1 MDAKERAAYLRERL
15 LYYAKLY
22 YEKDAPE
29 ISDYE
34 YDLLMQELRRLEA
47 EHPELITPDSPTMR
61 VGGAPVDGFEQYHH
75 DVPLQSLN
83 DVFSFEEVEAFDRR
97 VRELIPEPA
106 YVVEFKIDGLS
117 VALEY
122 LDGIFTR
129 GATRGNGE
137 DGEDVTQNLRTVRNI
152 PLTLENVPGRL
163 VVRGEVFMNHH
174 ALEVL
179 NERREQEGQPQFAN
193 CRNAA
198 AGSLRQLDSR
208 ITASRALDIFC
219 FNVQSSTDI
228 TFLRH
233 SESLDWLKAH
243 GFQVSPTY
251 QIFHDISDVC
261 TEIRRLGELRGE
273 LSFDID
279 GAVVKVDSLADRE
292 LLGSTSKAPRWAVAY
307 KYPPE
312 EKATLLRD
320 IIVTVGRM
328 GTLTPNAVLEPVRVS
343 GSLVSRASLHNEAY
357 IREKDIRIGDTV
369 IVRKAGD
376 IIPEIVSAIPE
387 LRPEGSVAYTMPEYC
402 PVCGAPVS
410 RLEGE
415 AALRCMGA
423 ECPAQLLRH
432 LEHFASRAAMDIE
445 GLGEAVVEQLVKEGL
460 VSSCA
465 DLYDLQA
472 ADLEKLDRF
481 AKKSAENLIRSIDES
496 RHRELSRLICAFGI
510 RQVGERAARALA
522 RAFGSLDRLMHATR
536 DELLAVED
544 IGGITADCILEW
556 FSQEQSLTIIERLR
570 AAGVNFE
577 SDETPADL
585 RFAGMTFVLTGSL
598 AQFTRDEAA
607 AEIEKRGGKVSS
619 SVSKKTSIVVAGE
632 NAGSKL
638 EKANTLGIRVI
649 GEEELLALLNG
660 AHPFEPPE
668 NVN

>member
-1 MDAKERAAYLRERL
+1 MDAKERAAHLRERL
-15 LYYAKLY
+15 SYYAKLY

-34 YDLLMQELRRLEA
+34 YDLLMQELRRIES

-61 VGGAPVDGFEQYHH
+61 VGGAPVEGFEQYRHN
-75 DVPLQSLN
+75 VPLQSLN

-97 VRELIPEPA
+97 VRETIEDPA
-106 YVVEFKIDGLS
+106 YVVELKIDGLS

-122 LDGIFTR
+122 QDGQFVR

-137 DGEDVTQNLRTVRNI
+137 VGEDVTLNLRTVRSI
-152 PLTLENVPGRL
+152 PLMLENVPGRL
-163 VVRGEVFMNHH
+163 VVRGEVFMDHH

-179 NERREQEGQPQFAN
+179 NERREEEGQPLFAN

-219 FNVQSSTDI
+219 FNVQSATDVSF
-228 TFLRH
+228 TSHR
-233 SESLDWLKAH
+233 ESLDWLKEH
-243 GFQVSPTY
+243 GFKVSPTY
-251 QIFHDISDVC
+251 QIFHDIADVC
-261 TEIRRLGELRGE
+261 KEIRRLGELRGE

-292 LLGSTSKAPRWAVAY
+292 RLGATTKAPRWAVAY

-320 IIVTVGRM
+320 IVVSVGRT

-357 IREKDIRIGDTV
+357 IKEKDIRIGDTV
-369 IVRKAGD
+369 IIRKAGD
-376 IIPEIVSAIPE
+376 IIPEIVCAVPE
-387 LRPEGSVAYTMPEYC
+387 LRPENAVPYVMPERC

-415 AALRCMGA
+415 AALRCTGA
-423 ECPAQLLRH
+423 ECPAQLLRN
-432 LEHFASRAAMDIE
+432 LEHFASRPAMDIE

-465 DLYDLQA
+465 DIYDLKVE
-472 ADLEKLDRF
+472 DLEKLDRF
-481 AKKSAENLIRSIDES
+481 ARKSAENLIRAIDES

-510 RQVGERAARALA
+510 RQVGERAARSLA
-522 RAFGSLDRLMHATR
+522 RTFGNLDRFMAATR
-536 DELLAVED
+536 EELLAVED
-544 IGGITADCILEW
+544 IGEITADCILEW
-556 FSQEQSLTIIERLR
+556 FAQEQSQDIIERLR

-577 SDETPADL
+577 SNETPQDL

-598 AQFTRDEAA
+598 TRFTRDEAG
-607 AEIEKRGGKVSS
+607 AEIEKRGGKVSG

-638 EKANTLGIRVI
+638 DKANTLGIRVI
-649 GEEELLALLNG
+649 GEYEFLDLLQA
-660 AHPFEPPE
+660 E
-668 NVN
+668 V

>member
-1 MDAKERAAYLRERL
+1 MDAKERAAHLRERL
-15 LYYAKLY
+15 SYYAKLY

-34 YDLLMQELRRLEA
+34 YDLLMQELRRIES

-61 VGGAPVDGFEQYHH
+61 VGGAPVEGFEQYRH

-97 VRELIPEPA
+97 VRETIEDPA
-106 YVVEFKIDGLS
+106 YVVELKIDGLS

-122 LDGIFTR
+122 QDGQFVR

-137 DGEDVTQNLRTVRNI
+137 VGEDVTLNLRTVRSI

-163 VVRGEVFMNHH
+163 VVRGEVFMDHH

-179 NERREQEGQPQFAN
+179 NERREEEGQPLFAN

-219 FNVQSSTDI
+219 FNVQSATDVSF
-228 TFLRH
+228 TSHR
-233 SESLDWLKAH
+233 ESLDWLKAH
-243 GFQVSPTY
+243 GFKVSPTY
-251 QIFHDISDVC
+251 QIFHDIADVC
-261 TEIRRLGELRGE
+261 KEIRRLGELRGE

-292 LLGSTSKAPRWAVAY
+292 RLGATTKAPRWAVAY

-320 IIVTVGRM
+320 IVVSVGRT

-357 IREKDIRIGDTV
+357 IKEKDIRIGDTV
-369 IVRKAGD
+369 IIRKAGD
-376 IIPEIVSAIPE
+376 IIPEIVCAVPE
-387 LRPEGSVAYTMPEYC
+387 LRPENAVPYVMPERC

-415 AALRCMGA
+415 AALRCTGA
-423 ECPAQLLRH
+423 ECPAQLLRN
-432 LEHFASRAAMDIE
+432 LEHFASRPAMDIE

-465 DLYDLQA
+465 DIYDLKVE
-472 ADLEKLDRF
+472 DLEKLDRF
-481 AKKSAENLIRSIDES
+481 ARKSAENLIRAIDES

-510 RQVGERAARALA
+510 RQVGERAARSLA
-522 RAFGSLDRLMHATR
+522 RTFGSLDRFMAATR
-536 DELLAVED
+536 EELLAVED
-544 IGGITADCILEW
+544 IGEITADCILEW
-556 FSQEQSLTIIERLR
+556 FAQEQSQDIIERLR

-577 SDETPADL
+577 SNEAPQDL

-598 AQFTRDEAA
+598 TRFTRDEAG
-607 AEIEKRGGKVSS
+607 AEIEKRGGKVSG

-638 EKANTLGIRVI
+638 DKANTLGIRVI
-649 GEEELLALLNG
+649 GEDEFLDLLQA
-660 AHPFEPPE
+660 E
-668 NVN
+668 V

>member
-1 MDAKERAAYLRERL
+1 MDTKERAAYLRERL

-22 YEKDAPE
+22 YENDAPE

-34 YDLLMQELRRLEA
+34 YDLLMQELRHIEA
-47 EHPELITPDSPTMR
+47 SHPELITPDSPTMR
-61 VGGAPVDGFEQYHH
+61 VGGAPGEGFEPYHH

-83 DVFSFEEVEAFDRR
+83 DVFSFADVEAFDRR
-97 VRELIPEPA
+97 VRETVPEPT

-122 LDGIFTR
+122 IDGVFTR
-129 GATRGNGE
+129 GATRGNG
-137 DGEDVTQNLRTVRNI
+137 DVGEDVTQNLRTIRNI
-152 PLTLENVPGRL
+152 PLVLKDVPGRL
-163 VVRGEVFMNHH
+163 VVRGEVFMDHH
-174 ALEVL
+174 ALDVL
-179 NERREQEGQPQFAN
+179 NERREEEGQPRFAN

-219 FNVQSSTDI
+219 FNIQSATNFS
-228 TFLRH
+228 FSSH
-233 SESLDWLKAH
+233 SESLDWLAAH
-243 GFQVSPTY
+243 GFKVSPTY
-251 QIFHDISDVC
+251 RIFHNITDVC
-261 TEIRRLGELRGE
+261 SEIQRLGEMRGE
-273 LSFDID
+273 LGFDID
-279 GAVVKVDSLADRE
+279 GAVVKVDSLSDRI

-312 EKATLLRD
+312 EKATILRD
-320 IIVTVGRM
+320 IVVSVGRM
-328 GTLTPNAVLEPVRVS
+328 GTLTPNAVLDPVRVA

-357 IREKDIRIGDTV
+357 IKEKDIRIGDTV
-369 IVRKAGD
+369 IIRKAGD
-376 IIPEIVSAIPE
+376 IIPEVVNVIPE
-387 LRPEGSVAYTMPEYC
+387 LRPDSAVPYVMPEFC

-415 AALRCMGA
+415 AALRCTGA

-445 GLGEAVVEQLVKEGL
+445 GLGEAVVEQLVNEGL

-465 DLYDLQA
+465 DLYDLTVE
-472 ADLEKLDRF
+472 DLCKLDRF
-481 AKKSAENLIRSIDES
+481 AQKSAENLIRSIDES

-510 RQVGERAARALA
+510 RQVGERAAQSLS

-536 DELLAVED
+536 DELLAVDD
-544 IGGITADCILEW
+544 IGEITADCILEW
-556 FSQEQSLTIIERLR
+556 FAQKQSQDIIKRLR

-577 SDETPADL
+577 SNEAPIDL

-598 AQFTRDEAA
+598 EHFTRDEAS

-638 EKANTLGIRVI
+638 EKANTLGIRII
-649 GEEELLALLNG
+649 GEQDLLKMLQ
-660 AHPFEPPE
+660 
-668 NVN
+668 

>member
-1 MDAKERAAYLRERL
+1 MDTKERAAYLRERL

-22 YEKDAPE
+22 YENDAPE

-34 YDLLMQELRRLEA
+34 YDLLMQELRHIEA
-47 EHPELITPDSPTMR
+47 SHPELITPDSPTMR
-61 VGGAPVDGFEQYHH
+61 VGGAPVEGFEPYHH

-83 DVFSFEEVEAFDRR
+83 DVFSFADVEAFDRR
-97 VRELIPEPA
+97 VRETVPEPT

-122 LDGIFTR
+122 IDGVFTR
-129 GATRGNGE
+129 GATRGNG
-137 DGEDVTQNLRTVRNI
+137 DVGEDVTQNLRTIRNI
-152 PLTLENVPGRL
+152 PLVLKDVPGRL
-163 VVRGEVFMNHH
+163 VVRGEVFMDHH
-174 ALEVL
+174 ALDVL
-179 NERREQEGQPQFAN
+179 NERREEEGQPRFAN

-219 FNVQSSTDI
+219 FNIQSATNFS
-228 TFLRH
+228 FSSH
-233 SESLDWLKAH
+233 SESLDWLAAH
-243 GFQVSPTY
+243 GFKVSPTY
-251 QIFHDISDVC
+251 RIFHNITDVC
-261 TEIRRLGELRGE
+261 SEIQRLGEMRGE
-273 LSFDID
+273 LGFDID
-279 GAVVKVDSLADRE
+279 GAVVKVDSLSDRI

-312 EKATLLRD
+312 EKATILRD
-320 IIVTVGRM
+320 IVVSVGRM
-328 GTLTPNAVLEPVRVS
+328 GTLTPNAVLDPVRVA

-357 IREKDIRIGDTV
+357 IKEKDIRIGDTV
-369 IVRKAGD
+369 IIRKAGD
-376 IIPEIVSAIPE
+376 IIPEVVNVIPE
-387 LRPEGSVAYTMPEYC
+387 LRPDSAVPYVMPEFC

-415 AALRCMGA
+415 AALRCTGA

-445 GLGEAVVEQLVKEGL
+445 GLGEAVVEQLVNEGL

-465 DLYDLQA
+465 DLYDLTVE
-472 ADLEKLDRF
+472 DLCKLDRF
-481 AKKSAENLIRSIDES
+481 AQKSAENLIRSIDES

-510 RQVGERAARALA
+510 RQVGERAAQSLS

-536 DELLAVED
+536 DELLAVDD
-544 IGGITADCILEW
+544 IGEITADCILEW
-556 FSQEQSLTIIERLR
+556 FAQKQSQDIIKRLR

-577 SDETPADL
+577 SNEAPIDL

-598 AQFTRDEAA
+598 EHFTRDEAS

-638 EKANTLGIRVI
+638 EKANTLGIRII
-649 GEEELLALLNG
+649 GEQDLLKMLQ
-660 AHPFEPPE
+660 
-668 NVN
+668 

>member
-1 MDAKERAAYLRERL
+1 MDAKERAAHLRERL
-15 LYYAKLY
+15 SYYAKLY

-34 YDLLMQELRRLEA
+34 YDLLMQELRRIES

-61 VGGAPVDGFEQYHH
+61 VGGAPVEGFEQYRH

-97 VRELIPEPA
+97 VRETIEDPA
-106 YVVEFKIDGLS
+106 YVVELKIDGLS

-122 LDGIFTR
+122 QDGQFVR

-137 DGEDVTQNLRTVRNI
+137 VGEDVTLNLRTVRSI

-163 VVRGEVFMNHH
+163 VVRGEVFMDHH

-179 NERREQEGQPQFAN
+179 NERREEEGQPLFAN

-219 FNVQSSTDI
+219 FNVQSATDVSF
-228 TFLRH
+228 TSHR
-233 SESLDWLKAH
+233 ESLDWLKAH
-243 GFQVSPTY
+243 GFKVSPTY
-251 QIFHDISDVC
+251 QIFHDIADVC
-261 TEIRRLGELRGE
+261 KEIRRLGELRGE

-292 LLGSTSKAPRWAVAY
+292 RLGATTKAPRWAVAY

-320 IIVTVGRM
+320 IVVSVGRT

-357 IREKDIRIGDTV
+357 IKEKDIRIGDTV
-369 IVRKAGD
+369 IIRKAGD
-376 IIPEIVSAIPE
+376 IIPEIVCAVPE
-387 LRPEGSVAYTMPEYC
+387 LRPENAVPYVMPERC

-415 AALRCMGA
+415 AALRCTGA
-423 ECPAQLLRH
+423 ECPAQLLRN
-432 LEHFASRAAMDIE
+432 LEHFASRPAMDIE

-465 DLYDLQA
+465 DIYDLKV

-481 AKKSAENLIRSIDES
+481 ARKSAENLIRAIDES

-510 RQVGERAARALA
+510 RQVGERAARSLA
-522 RAFGSLDRLMHATR
+522 RTFGSLDRLMAATR
-536 DELLAVED
+536 EELLAVED
-544 IGGITADCILEW
+544 IGEITADCILEW
-556 FSQEQSLTIIERLR
+556 FAQEQSQDIIERLR

-577 SDETPADL
+577 SNETPQDL
-585 RFAGMTFVLTGSL
+585 SFAGMTFVLTGSL
-598 AQFTRDEAA
+598 TRFTRDEAG
-607 AEIEKRGGKVSS
+607 AEIEKRGGKVSG

-638 EKANTLGIRVI
+638 DKANTLGIRVI
-649 GEEELLALLNG
+649 GEDEFLDLLQA
-660 AHPFEPPE
+660 ES
-668 NVN
+668 

>member
-1 MDAKERAAYLRERL
+1 MDAKERAGRLRERL

-34 YDLLMQELRRLEA
+34 YDLLMQELRRIEA

-61 VGGAPVDGFEQYHH
+61 VGGAPVEGFEQYRH

-97 VRELIPEPA
+97 VRETVPDPA
-106 YVVEFKIDGLS
+106 YVVELKIDGLS

-122 LDGIFTR
+122 IDGVFTR

-137 DGEDVTQNLRTVRNI
+137 VGEDVTQNLRTVRNI
-152 PLTLENVPGRL
+152 PLTLEGVPGRL
-163 VVRGEVFMNHH
+163 VVRGEVFLDHH

-179 NERREQEGQPQFAN
+179 NERREEEGQPQFAN

-219 FNVQSSTDI
+219 FNVQTATNV
-228 TFLRH
+228 TFSRH
-233 SESLDWLKAH
+233 SESLDWLRAH
-243 GFQVSPTY
+243 GFKVSPTY
-251 QIFHDISDVC
+251 RLFTDISDVC
-261 TEIRRLGELRGE
+261 EEIRRLGEMRGE

-292 LLGSTSKAPRWAVAY
+292 LLGATSKAPRWAVAY

-312 EKATLLRD
+312 EKATVLRD
-320 IIVTVGRM
+320 IVVSVGRM
-328 GTLTPNAVLEPVRVS
+328 GTLTPNAVLDPVRVS

-357 IREKDIRIGDTV
+357 IKEKDIRVGDTV
-369 IVRKAGD
+369 LIRKAGD
-376 IIPEIVSAIPE
+376 IIPEIVSIVPE
-387 LRPEGSVAYTMPEYC
+387 LRPDGAEPFVMPEHC

-415 AALRCMGA
+415 AALRCTGA

-465 DLYDLQA
+465 DLYDLKVE
-472 ADLEKLDRF
+472 DLVKLDRF
-481 AKKSAENLIRSIDES
+481 AQKSAENLVRSIDES

-510 RQVGERAARALA
+510 RQVGERGARALA
-522 RAFGSLDRLMHATR
+522 RAFGSLDRLMNATR
-536 DELLAVED
+536 DELTAVED

-556 FSQEQSLTIIERLR
+556 FSQEQSRDIIERLR

-577 SDETPADL
+577 SDEAPIDL

-598 AQFTRDEAA
+598 EQFTRDEAK
-607 AEIEKRGGKVSS
+607 AEIEKRGGKVSG
-619 SVSKKTSIVVAGE
+619 SVSKKTSVVVAGE

-649 GEEELLALLNG
+649 DEQELLDLLK
-660 AHPFEPPE
+660 
-668 NVN
+668 

>member
-1 MDAKERAAYLRERL
+1 MDAKERAAHLRERL
-15 LYYAKLY
+15 SYYAKLY

-34 YDLLMQELRRLEA
+34 YDLLMQELRRIES

-61 VGGAPVDGFEQYHH
+61 VGGAPVEGFEQYRH

-97 VRELIPEPA
+97 VRETIEDPA
-106 YVVEFKIDGLS
+106 YVVELKIDGLS

-122 LDGIFTR
+122 QDGQFVR

-137 DGEDVTQNLRTVRNI
+137 VGEDVTLNLRTVRSI

-163 VVRGEVFMNHH
+163 VVRGEVFMDHH

-179 NERREQEGQPQFAN
+179 NERREEEGQPLFAN

-219 FNVQSSTDI
+219 FNVQSATDVSF
-228 TFLRH
+228 TSHR
-233 SESLDWLKAH
+233 ESLDWLKAH
-243 GFQVSPTY
+243 GFKVSPTY
-251 QIFHDISDVC
+251 QIFHDITDVC
-261 TEIRRLGELRGE
+261 KEIRRLGELRGE

-292 LLGSTSKAPRWAVAY
+292 RLGATTKAPRWAVAY

-320 IIVTVGRM
+320 IVVSVGRT

-357 IREKDIRIGDTV
+357 IKEKDIRIGDTV
-369 IVRKAGD
+369 IIRKAGD
-376 IIPEIVSAIPE
+376 IIPEIVCTVSE
-387 LRPEGSVAYTMPEYC
+387 LRPENTVPYVMPERC

-415 AALRCMGA
+415 AALRCTGA
-423 ECPAQLLRH
+423 ECPAQLLRN
-432 LEHFASRAAMDIE
+432 LEHFASRPAMDIE

-465 DLYDLQA
+465 DIYDLKVE
-472 ADLEKLDRF
+472 DLEKLDRF
-481 AKKSAENLIRSIDES
+481 ARKSAENLIRAIDES

-510 RQVGERAARALA
+510 RQVGERAARSLA
-522 RAFGSLDRLMHATR
+522 RTFGSLDRFMAATR
-536 DELLAVED
+536 EELLAVED
-544 IGGITADCILEW
+544 IGEITADCILEW
-556 FSQEQSLTIIERLR
+556 FAQEQSQDIIERLR

-577 SDETPADL
+577 SNEAPQDL

-598 AQFTRDEAA
+598 TRFTRDEVG
-607 AEIEKRGGKVSS
+607 AEIEKRGGKVSG

-649 GEEELLALLNG
+649 GEDEFLDLLQA
-660 AHPFEPPE
+660 ES
-668 NVN
+668 

>member
-1 MDAKERAAYLRERL
+1 MDAKERVAHLREWL
-15 LYYAKLY
+15 SYYAKLY

-34 YDLLMQELRRLEA
+34 YDLLMQELRRIES

-61 VGGAPVDGFEQYHH
+61 VGGAPVEGFEQYRH

-97 VRELIPEPA
+97 VRETIEDPA
-106 YVVEFKIDGLS
+106 YVVELKIDGLS

-122 LDGIFTR
+122 QDGQFVR

-137 DGEDVTQNLRTVRNI
+137 VGEDVTLNLRTVRSI
-152 PLTLENVPGRL
+152 PLMLENVPGRL
-163 VVRGEVFMNHH
+163 VVRGEVFMDHH

-179 NERREQEGQPQFAN
+179 NERREEEGQPLFAN

-219 FNVQSSTDI
+219 FNVQSATDVSF
-228 TFLRH
+228 TSHR
-233 SESLDWLKAH
+233 ESLDWLKAH
-243 GFQVSPTY
+243 GFKVSPTY
-251 QIFHDISDVC
+251 QIFHDIADVC
-261 TEIRRLGELRGE
+261 KEIRRLGELRGE

-292 LLGSTSKAPRWAVAY
+292 RLGATTKAPRWAVAY

-320 IIVTVGRM
+320 IVVSVGRT

-357 IREKDIRIGDTV
+357 IKEKDIRIGDTV
-369 IVRKAGD
+369 IIRKAGD
-376 IIPEIVSAIPE
+376 IIPEIVCAVPE
-387 LRPEGSVAYTMPEYC
+387 LRPENAVPYVMPEHC

-415 AALRCMGA
+415 AALRCTGA
-423 ECPAQLLRH
+423 ECPAQLLRN
-432 LEHFASRAAMDIE
+432 LEHFASRPAMDIE
-445 GLGEAVVEQLVKEGL
+445 GLGEAVVEQLVREGL

-465 DLYDLQA
+465 DIYDLKVE
-472 ADLEKLDRF
+472 DLEKLDRF
-481 AKKSAENLIRSIDES
+481 AKKSAENLIRAIDES

-510 RQVGERAARALA
+510 RQVGERAARSLA
-522 RAFGSLDRLMHATR
+522 RTFGSLDRLMAATR
-536 DELLAVED
+536 EELLAVED
-544 IGGITADCILEW
+544 IGDITADCILEW
-556 FSQEQSLTIIERLR
+556 FAQEQSQDIIERLR

-577 SDETPADL
+577 SNEAPQDL

-598 AQFTRDEAA
+598 TRFTRDEAG
-607 AEIEKRGGKVSS
+607 AEIEKRGGKVSG

-638 EKANTLGIRVI
+638 DKANTLGIRVI
-649 GEEELLALLNG
+649 GEDEFLDLLQA
-660 AHPFEPPE
+660 ES
-668 NVN
+668 